1 MTLKQEEMSELMMV
15 LMMNKAGR
23 GEEKVVMAMV
33 PSLVGRRQGQGK
45 KMVNHLE
52 EEGGN
57 CLRVA
62 LLLLL

>member
-1 MTLKQEEMSELMMV
+1 MMSKQEEMSELMMV

-33 PSLVGRRQGQGK
+33 ASLVGRRQGQGK
-45 KMVNHLE
+45 KMVNHRE
-52 EEGGN
+52 KEVGN